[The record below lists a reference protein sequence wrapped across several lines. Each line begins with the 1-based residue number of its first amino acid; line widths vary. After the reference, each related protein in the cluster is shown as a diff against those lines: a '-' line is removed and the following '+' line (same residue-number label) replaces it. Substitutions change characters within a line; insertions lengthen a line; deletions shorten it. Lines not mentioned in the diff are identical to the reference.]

1 MNAAAKIRAAM
12 RANER
17 EILKA
22 ARRRPVGELWQPASR
37 AWWNALK
44 RLESRGLL
52 RYESK
57 LSAYR
62 YVSPAERRAA

>member
-1 MNAAAKIRAAM
+1 VNAAAKIRAAM

-17 EILKA
+17 EILKS

-44 RLESRGLL
+44 RLEARGLL
-52 RYESK
+52 RYDSRAG
-57 LSAYR
+57 AYL
-62 YVSPAERRAA
+62 YVSPRERRAP